1 MESLFNN
8 KKGEKMNLKERY
20 KNLVKKVEAG
30 NFEGVGFVAPIKTT
44 DQLIEEA
51 LKRPENYNADGS
63 VNGCFIDADINMD
76 NDGTYTGK
84 QLFEALENY
93 DFGNLEVA

>member
-1 MESLFNN
+1 MTNLSYIS
-8 KKGEKMNLKERY
+8 KG
-20 KNLVKKVEAG
+20 G
-30 NFEGVGFVAPIKTT
+30 NMTI
-44 DQLIEEA
+44 DQLIQEA

-84 QLFEALENY
+84 QLFKALENY

>member
-1 MESLFNN
+1 
-8 KKGEKMNLKERY
+8 MNLKERY

-44 DQLIEEA
+44 DQLIEKA

-76 NDGTYTGK
+76 NDGTYTSK
-84 QLFEALENY
+84 ELFEALENY
-93 DFGNLEVA
+93 DFGNLEVTN

>member
-1 MESLFNN
+1 MTIN
-8 KKGEKMNLKERY
+8 
-20 KNLVKKVEAG
+20 
-30 NFEGVGFVAPIKTT
+30 
-44 DQLIEEA
+44 QLIQEA

-93 DFGNLEVA
+93 DFGNLEVTN

>member
-1 MESLFNN
+1 M
-8 KKGEKMNLKERY
+8 
-20 KNLVKKVEAG
+20 KVEAG

-44 DQLIEEA
+44 DQLIEKA

-93 DFGNLEVA
+93 DFGNLEVTN

>member
-1 MESLFNN
+1 MAAGLF
-8 KKGEKMNLKERY
+8 
-20 KNLVKKVEAG
+20 EAG
-30 NFEGVGFVAPIKTT
+30 GLVAPNKTT
-44 DQLIEEA
+44 SQLIERA

-93 DFGNLEVA
+93 DFGNLEVTN